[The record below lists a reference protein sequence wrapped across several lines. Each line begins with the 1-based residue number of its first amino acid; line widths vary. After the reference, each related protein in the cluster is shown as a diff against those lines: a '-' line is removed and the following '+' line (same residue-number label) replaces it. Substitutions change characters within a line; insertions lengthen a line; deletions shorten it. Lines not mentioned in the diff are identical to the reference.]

1 MSRLLSYIN
10 EEFDIIERDI
20 DVLYEP
26 LDTYVKRFNK
36 IQNDI
41 EFNNMWV
48 NVSRLKHKSL
58 TNNYIVKSF
67 KSSVL
72 KSELCKLAN
81 SICPVSID
89 VGFVNPTYN
98 MFEKTILCGIR
109 PICFTGSFKHE
120 KINKNRIKSVIRHE
134 LTHWIDDTLN
144 NLYIS
149 NIYKTQDWD
158 VITKS
163 GEGEMEST
171 DHEIKAQV
179 EQVREMLRRLP
190 SKFRKN
196 ITFDIIVKIMK
207 WEHKRKKLGWVKKI
221 SSYLRKEGI
230 VV

>member
-1 MSRLLSYIN
+1 MRLLHYIK
-10 EEFDIIERDI
+10 EEFDIIKRDV

-26 LDTYVKRFNK
+26 LDPYVKRFNK

-41 EFNNMWV
+41 DFNNMWV
-48 NVSRLKHKSL
+48 NVSRLKHKPL

-67 KSSVL
+67 KSGVL
-72 KSELCKLAN
+72 RSKLCKAAD
-81 SICPVSID
+81 SINPVNID

-109 PICFTGSFKHE
+109 TSHFMGSFRHE
-120 KINKNRIKSVIRHE
+120 KINKNRVKAIIRHE

-144 NLYIS
+144 NFYLT
-149 NIYKTQDWD
+149 NIYKTQDFD
-158 VITKS
+158 IVTKS
-163 GEGEMEST
+163 GKGEIEST

-190 SKFRKN
+190 HKFREN

-207 WEHKRKKLGWVKKI
+207 WDHKTKKVGWVKKF
-221 SSYLRKEGI
+221 SSYLKKEK
-230 VV
+230 VLK

>member
-20 DVLYEP
+20 DILYEP
-26 LDTYVKRFNK
+26 LDPYVKRFNR

-41 EFNNMWV
+41 DFNNMWIQ
-48 NVSRLKHKSL
+48 VSKLKHKPL

-67 KSSVL
+67 KSDIL
-72 KSELCKLAN
+72 ESEFCKAAN
-81 SICPVSID
+81 LVYPVNIE
-89 VGFVNPTYN
+89 VGFVNSTYN
-98 MFEKTILCGIR
+98 MFEKTIFCGIR
-109 PICFTGSFKHE
+109 PFCFTGSFKHE
-120 KINKNRIKSVIRHE
+120 KINKNRVKSVIRHE
-134 LTHWIDDTLN
+134 LTHWVDDTLN

-149 NIYKTQDWD
+149 KIYKTQDFD
-158 VITKS
+158 IVTKS
-163 GEGEMEST
+163 GKGEIEST

-190 SKFRKN
+190 SKFEKS
-196 ITFDIIVKIMK
+196 ISFDIIVKIMK

-230 VV
+230 AI